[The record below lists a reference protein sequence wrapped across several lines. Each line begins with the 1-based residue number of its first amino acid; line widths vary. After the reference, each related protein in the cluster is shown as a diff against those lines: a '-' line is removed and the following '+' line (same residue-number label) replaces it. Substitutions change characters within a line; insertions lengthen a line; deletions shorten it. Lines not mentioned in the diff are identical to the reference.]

1 MSSRPSPRSAS
12 APATDDGGSRERILR
27 EATRLFAERGFEGA
41 SLRALAAA
49 VGMQKGSLVYHF
61 RSKEQLWQAVMD
73 KVFAR
78 WRDVLPQIMLAAAS
92 GENRFISAVAEFT
105 GFFRADPQ
113 RARLLI
119 RAALDHPE
127 QLRGRLADEVR
138 PWLALVVERIEEGG
152 REGTVRPGVDAPAY
166 LAAVV
171 VGLLAMIGL
180 TDLGPALVGDTTDP
194 VAATDRLVAEV
205 IRLAWAGL
213 FTAPMPANPA
223 PAATRRPSPRGRA
236 RGQLL

>member
-1 MSSRPSPRSAS
+1 MSSRPTPRP
-12 APATDDGGSRERILR
+12 APPPAADETGSRERILH

-41 SLRALAAA
+41 SLSTLAEA

-61 RSKEQLWQAVMD
+61 RSKERLWQAVMD
-73 KVFAR
+73 EVFAR

-92 GENRFISAVAEFT
+92 GENRFARAVEEFT
-105 GFFRADPQ
+105 GFFRADSN

-138 PWLALVVERIEEGG
+138 PWLALVVERIHEGG
-152 REGTVRPGVDAPAY
+152 REGTIRPGVDAPAY

-171 VGLLAMIGL
+171 VGVLAMIGL
-180 TDLGPALVGDTTDP
+180 ADLGPALVGDTTDP
-194 VAATDRLVAEV
+194 AAATDRLVAEV
-205 IRLAWAGL
+205 VRLAWTGL
-213 FTAPMPANPA
+213 FVAPMPANPA
-223 PAATRRPSPRGRA
+223 TAATRRPSPKGRA